1 MQFCERLR
9 NAKSN
14 IPEHVNGEEIYKKWV
29 APAVITAGKV
39 TGHYAVSGLFETY
52 GDQTRIYCYHVTRE
66 EYSVETEG
74 RMRLAVGRAHVKSE
88 ITWGERRFGFA
99 VLHLGDHNIT
109 GGVREIGDEAPF
121 YQLRDRLKQAF
132 AQADTAEV
140 IRILDEHFHDST
152 FSIRSLF
159 RDEQRRII
167 NLILQDSLSSSTA
180 SIRSMYEHQA
190 PLLRFLSA
198 LNVPIPG
205 AFQSVAGIALNG
217 QLQQAL
223 ERPEIDGAAVQALLR
238 EAQLNHVKLDATTL
252 EFTMRRRLE
261 AQAAV
266 FREKAG
272 RLGCAEAAPRIAE
285 YRRRIA
291 VPRGPRDRAGAQLRA
306 PGARRNERQPK
317 RHGRSDRQRPRER
330 RRRRSAGDAANL
342 RSCPPGMEPRAFR
355 RPRKALYPGNSVM
368 RSRVPLATYRLQFNS
383 NSRWEIRDEGSGAA

>member
-1 MQFCERLR
+1 
-9 NAKSN
+9 
-14 IPEHVNGEEIYKKWV
+14 
-29 APAVITAGKV
+29 
-39 TGHYAVSGLFETY
+39 
-52 GDQTRIYCYHVTRE
+52 
-66 EYSVETEG
+66 
-74 RMRLAVGRAHVKSE
+74 
-88 ITWGERRFGFA
+88 
-99 VLHLGDHNIT
+99 
-109 GGVREIGDEAPF
+109 
-121 YQLRDRLKQAF
+121 LKQAF

-167 NLILQDSLSSSTA
+167 NLILQDSLSSLTA

-266 FREKAG
+266 FREKPDDLDSLKRLHGLLNIAG
-272 RLGCAEAAPRIAE
+272 GLPFHVDLATVQELSFARLAHAATNGNGNAM
-285 YRRRIA
+285 A
-291 VPRGPRDRAGAQLRA
+291 AAAGNGHGAGAQA
-306 PGARRNERQPK
+306 TQQTSEAAHQEW
-317 RHGRSDRQRPRER
+317 SREL
-330 RRRRSAGDAANL
+330 SAVREKL
-342 RSCPPGMEPRAFR
+342 CIQE
-355 RPRKALYPGNSVM
+355 
-368 RSRVPLATYRLQFNS
+368 TQ
-383 NSRWEIRDEGSGAA
+383 